1 MSIKIPSR
9 WRKLP
14 GPVSPCTSTSTS
26 TTVAVVVG
34 DLGVNQ
40 T

>member
-14 GPVSPCTSTSTS
+14 GPVSPCTSTST
-26 TTVAVVVG
+26 TVAVVVG